1 MSNFLK
7 TLRIGFAIFR
17 GLCLLL
23 FLSGVALQFSSI
35 QTYVLNTFV
44 MDKNHSIQIKGSS
57 GFFPFYFSLEKVS
70 LFSGTQEFLKV
81 NDLELNWSILELLR
95 YKTVAIHT
103 LKVGLLEYKEI
114 DDQSLVKYT
123 NKDLSTIQL
132 PKIPFGYIQNI
143 NISKATYLAS
153 KKQFNYTLLGK
164 TEHKESG
171 VDFDL
176 KLTNLTTNKE
186 ILSAAVKYNF
196 ATASNPA
203 TLGLDIKASEEK
215 GIIEYWAP
223 SLKGSVNLTIK
234 GQGTVNDFQG
244 AIAANFGKTFSFIA
258 DITTELDPDKKHI
271 VLLTKQTYKN
281 QTEQIVVSGKV
292 RTTKSLDKFELHDWK
307 AISGKSAPITITG
320 SIHRSG
326 DTFSTKDLTFVAP
339 LSKTQTVNATLM
351 SNMRYAPFMAEGLL
365 KGSLT
370 GKNNS
375 FIDMEIPF
383 SMKDTLE
390 SIKVSLKGKG
400 NIPDLPKEYAQFS
413 EYMISAKLTPK
424 SAATLPTVTFTLE
437 ANDQSNLSGTL
448 ALKNEPELTVEGQLL
463 ANNLKMDAIYKNG
476 SWNITGHT
484 HPLTHQNWFVQTFK
498 AQVTPSKK
506 MPFDAQAVVNLADKD
521 IDLELKGEFD
531 TAQQLLELVSLRA
544 VHKESFIEGK
554 GFFDFSRQEGD
565 LNWHLYT
572 FNIGDLLAEES
583 ASGTASVLGQLSVDS
598 KDCILTF
605 SGDFHKL
612 ILTRVAANSGNL
624 SGSVQLS
631 KGRNIQL
638 SFTARKASTSNTVI
652 EDFSLNTNG
661 TLDDFSTTVVMSGF
675 SGQAFKSNLAFS
687 VANLST
693 LNVDTASLNLG
704 SNRIFLEKPASI
716 QYTGLSGW
724 TTKTPVIINV
734 NKGRIN
740 LSGNISESALTLSA
754 DLTKVS
760 SDVLSTLSNGAYFLK
775 GDMDGKLNIQGANAN
790 PSLNFDLKTSGPLYS
805 THLLGSLENNLL
817 QTTFDINSDQL
828 NMRLNGV
835 YPTKLKIAPFSL
847 ELDQSQPFE
856 TQITA
861 HGTLD
866 NLHHIFD
873 FNYDRVS
880 GDVDADITFFGY
892 LSQQSSK
899 GFINVTNGGYERQ
912 NIGLNFKGINLKFVS
927 NKGSLMLSEP
937 VSFKDHKNNNG
948 KILVAKLSL
957 GSNLIPVLSTEIS
970 SDNLQIID
978 ISQSRRGGMSA
989 SYSGTLKADGPVSSL
1004 KIFTRGSLSSFEKYI
1019 GELDDVPIFEVNEIH
1034 QNLPLSAPLLT
1045 TASDTRNISK
1055 MTYDIDLSLERSF
1068 HIFGQGLDSA
1078 WTGRLIIE
1086 GTSDAL
1092 IYKGQFKLKDGQLRV
1107 LDRFFD
1113 IQRGEIFFDGNLSPR
1128 LYIESNLNLNDMRV
1142 KIILEGD
1149 STNLQKRIVSDSD
1162 LSEQEVL
1169 QKLFFNRSSTISQ
1182 SFQALNYIAA
1192 SSFISSFINI
1202 GFYQQEDPITHAERE
1217 FISLHQRFTKRT
1229 YSKVDVAINNIDS
1242 DTSRVSVA
1250 VGIQPTPKTKAEVT
1264 FSPDKGRIGAGFEWG
1279 YDF

>member
-23 FLSGVALQFSSI
+23 LLSGVALQFSSI

-103 LKVGLLEYKEI
+103 LTVGLLEYKEI
-114 DDQSLVKYT
+114 DDPNLAKNT
-123 NKDLSTIQL
+123 NKDLSKIQL

-143 NISKATYLAS
+143 NISKATYIAS
-153 KKQFNYTLLGK
+153 KKQFNYTILGK

-176 KLTNLTTNKE
+176 KLTNLNTNIE
-186 ILSAAVKYNF
+186 NLSGSVRYNF
-196 ATASNPA
+196 STASNPA
-203 TLGLDIKASEEK
+203 TLSLDINASEEN
-215 GIIEYWAP
+215 GIIQYLAP

-234 GQGTVNDFQG
+234 GAGSINDYQGS
-244 AIAANFGKTFSFIA
+244 IAANFGKTSSFIA
-258 DITTELDPDKKHI
+258 DITTELDADKKHI
-271 VLLTKQTYKN
+271 HLLTKQTYKN
-281 QTEQIVVSGKV
+281 QTEQVVVSGKV
-292 RTTKSLDKFELHDWK
+292 RTTDRLDKIELNDWK
-307 AISGKSAPITITG
+307 AISGNSSPITITG
-320 SIHRSG
+320 NIHRRG
-326 DTFSTKDLTFVAP
+326 GAFSTKDLTIMAP
-339 LSKTQTVNATLM
+339 LSDSKTVNTTLIGKM
-351 SNMRYAPFMAEGLL
+351 SCTPFMVEGLL

-370 GKNNS
+370 RENKS
-375 FIDMEIPF
+375 LIDVDIPF
-383 SMKDTLE
+383 SLKDTLD
-390 SIKVSLKGKG
+390 SLKVSLKGKG
-400 NIPDLPKEYAQFS
+400 SIPDLPKEYAQFS
-413 EYMISAKLTPK
+413 EYKVSAKLKPK
-424 SAATLPTVTFTLE
+424 SAATLPVITFALD
-437 ANDQSNLSGTL
+437 ANEQNNLSGTI
-448 ALKNEPELTVEGQLL
+448 AFKDEPELTLEGQLL
-463 ANNLKMDAIYKNG
+463 ANHLKIDATLKNG

-484 HPLTHQNWFVQTFK
+484 HPLTHQAWFVQTFK
-498 AQVTPSKK
+498 ARVTPSKK
-506 MPFDAQAVVNLADKD
+506 MQFDAQTVVNFAAKD

-531 TAQQLLELVSLRA
+531 STQQFLELVSLRA
-544 VHKESFIEGK
+544 IHKESFIEGK
-554 GFFDFSRQEGD
+554 GFFDFAKKEGD

-572 FNIGDLLAEES
+572 FNIGDLLTEES
-583 ASGTASVLGQLSVDS
+583 ASGTASILGQLSLAS

-612 ILTRVAANSGNL
+612 ILSSIAANSGNL
-624 SGSVQLS
+624 SGTLYLNNHKNVQLS
-631 KGRNIQL
+631 L
-638 SFTARKASTSNTVI
+638 TARKASSSKTVI

-675 SGQAFKSNLAFS
+675 SGQAFKSNFAFS
-687 VANLST
+687 VTDLST
-693 LNVDTASLNLG
+693 VNVDTASINIG
-704 SNRIFLEKPASI
+704 PHKIFLDKPTRIDYSGI
-716 QYTGLSGW
+716 SGW
-724 TTKTPVIINV
+724 TTRNPIIINT
-734 NKGRIN
+734 NKGSIN
-740 LSGNISESALTLSA
+740 VSGNISESALTLNA
-754 DLTKVS
+754 ELKKVP
-760 SDVLSTLSNGAYFLK
+760 SDVLSALTNGGGGLK
-775 GDMDGKLNIQGANAN
+775 GDMDGKLYIHGANST
-790 PSLNFDLKTSGPLYS
+790 PSLNFDLKTSGALYS
-805 THLLGSLENNLL
+805 THLFGSLENNLL
-817 QTTFDINSDQL
+817 KITFDINSDQL
-828 NMRLNGV
+828 NMRLKGN
-835 YPTKLKIAPFSL
+835 YPSKFKLDPFAF
-847 ELDQSQPFE
+847 ELDQNQPFE

-861 HGTLD
+861 KGKLD

-873 FNYDRVS
+873 FNYDKVS
-880 GDVDADITFFGY
+880 GDVDADVGFFGY

-899 GFINVTNGGYERQ
+899 GFIYVANGGYERQ
-912 NIGLNFKGINLKFVS
+912 NIGLNIKGINLKFAS
-927 NKGSLMLSEP
+927 KNGSLVLSEP
-937 VSFKDHKNNNG
+937 VPFKDHKDNNG
-948 KILVAKLSL
+948 KILAAILSL
-957 GSNLIPVLSTEIS
+957 GSDLIPVLSTEIS

-978 ISQSRRGGMSA
+978 ISQTRRGGMSA
-989 SYSGTLKADGPVSSL
+989 LYTGTLKADGPVSGL
-1004 KIFTRGSLSSFEKYI
+1004 KIFSRGSLSSFEKYI
-1019 GELDDVPIFEVNEIH
+1019 GELDEVPIFEVNEIH

-1045 TASDTRNISK
+1045 TTSTTNNTSG

-1086 GTSDAL
+1086 GTSDAP

-1107 LDRFFD
+1107 LDKFFD
-1113 IQRGEIFFDGNLSPR
+1113 IQRGEIFFDGDLSPR

-1149 STNLQKRIVSDSD
+1149 ATNLQKRIVSDSA

-1169 QKLFFNRSSTISQ
+1169 QKLFFNRSSTVSQ

-1229 YSKVDVAINNIDS
+1229 FGKVDVAINNIDS

-1250 VGIQPTPKTKAEVT
+1250 AGIQPTSKTKAEIT
-1264 FSPDKGRIGAGFEWG
+1264 FSPDKNRIGAGFEWS
-1279 YDF
+1279 YDY